1 MISWPNCSS
10 KNPKIMEF
18 VSSDINNS
26 RTLQEITKKKPKIRN
41 GFLKFSFKVPE
52 NYMLKKVCK
61 YFWKLGKDMTTFGV
75 QMM

>member
-1 MISWPNCSS
+1 
-10 KNPKIMEF
+10 MEF

-61 YFWKLGKDMTTFGV
+61 YF
-75 QMM
+75 